1 MKDPFEVLGVER
13 DATKREIKSA
23 YRKLAKEFHPDL
35 HPDNAA
41 ILERFKEINAAYETL
56 SNDSLRKRYGEAR
69 MRGTRGAGFT
79 FDSGPD
85 REPEFDERFGK
96 GDTSADLVGD
106 IAGHRRG
113 RGGTSMWIKGEDMF
127 HEITVSFVDAARGV
141 RREVALPTG
150 VALELEIP
158 PATAD
163 GAIVKFPRWGYPGYG
178 GGEPGDLNL
187 KVNVTP
193 HPVLRRDGADIRMT
207 LTLSADDAARGATV
221 AVPTVT
227 GDKRLRIRAGTK
239 TCDVI
244 RIKGAGLRAG
254 AGDARGDQLVE
265 VAFAAPQSTVN

>member
-13 DATKREIKSA
+13 DATKREIKAA

-35 HPDNAA
+35 HPDSAT

-69 MRGTRGAGFT
+69 MRGTWGAGFT

-96 GDTSADLVGD
+96 GDSAADLVGD

-127 HEITVSFVDAARGV
+127 HEITVPFLEAARGV

-150 VALELEIP
+150 VSLELEIP
-158 PATAD
+158 PATDD
-163 GAIVKFPRWGYPGYG
+163 GAILKFPRWGFPGYG

-187 KVNVTP
+187 QVHVSP
-193 HPVLRRDGADIRMT
+193 HDVLRRDGADVHMI
-207 LTLSADDAARGATV
+207 LTLDAEAVASGATV
-221 AVPTVT
+221 TVPTVT
-227 GDKRLRIRAGTK
+227 GDKRLRVRAGAK
-239 TCDVI
+239 AGDVI
-244 RIKGAGLRAG
+244 RIKGAGLRNG
-254 AGDARGDQLVE
+254 ADDSRGDQIVE
-265 VAFAAPQSTVN
+265 IALSVPGTTVN